1 MSSLTN
7 LTFLTNF
14 SFPSSS
20 QMIHNYMLGMLKDT
34 SPSAAKMALDV
45 IMDCYKKNIWADAKT
60 VNAIARDGCFSKVK
74 KVQVA
79 SLRFF
84 LGTDEKTAEDSDS
97 DDEEPDLKGAIL
109 ANKVNKKTKKRAKQL
124 ATAKKQFSKAK
135 RKKAV
140 APNFHFS
147 AIHLINNPQEM
158 AENLFKALQSGNE
171 RFELKLLYLDVIS
184 RLVGIHEL
192 FLFNFYPF
200 VARYLNPHQ
209 RQVTRILQFAAQ
221 ASHELVPGDV
231 VEPVVKTIS
240 NNFVTERNSSDVMAI
255 GLNSIRE
262 ICQRCP
268 LAMSEELL
276 RDLVMYKTYKS
287 KAIMMAARSLITLYR
302 EKLPDLLH
310 KRDRGRPT
318 EDGEERQVRQYGEVK
333 PAEVIPGAEVLLKNV
348 ETVGEESEEEEDES
362 DGGGGGS
369 DWEDV
374 SHSETEGVGGGGG
387 DDDTDEEDEFE
398 TDDEEEE
405 EEDDD
410 EEAESGAPSAKRL
423 KIMDKKEA
431 AIELASTR
439 IFSDADFKKMELEQV
454 KRKVTG
460 LRKKEMERERTEF
473 VKLDDIE
480 MIYKKKKS
488 DKQTRIESVQRGREG
503 REKFGF
509 KDNRKNENCSRTNKE
524 KSKTKNFQMMR
535 AKAKSKVKKSFRDK
549 QVAFRNYLLKQK
561 KMR

>member
-1 MSSLTN
+1 
-7 LTFLTNF
+7 
-14 SFPSSS
+14 
-20 QMIHNYMLGMLKDT
+20 MIHNYMLGMLKDT
-34 SPSAAKMALDV
+34 SPSSAKMSLDV

-84 LGTDEKTAEDSDS
+84 LGTDEKAEEDSDS
-97 DDEEPDLKGAIL
+97 DDEPDIKNAIL
-109 ANKVNKKTKKRAKQL
+109 VNKVNKKTKKRQKQL
-124 ATAKKQFSKAK
+124 AAAKKQFVKSK
-135 RKKAV
+135 KKKTA
-140 APNFHFS
+140 APNFNFS
-147 AIHLINNPQEM
+147 AIHLVNNPQEM
-158 AENLFKALQSGNE
+158 AENLFKALQNGNE
-171 RFELKLLYLDVIS
+171 RFELKLLFLDVIS
-184 RLVGIHEL
+184 RLIGIHEL

-200 VARYLNPHQ
+200 VTRYLNPHQ

-268 LAMSEELL
+268 LAMSEDLL
-276 RDLVMYKTYKS
+276 RDLVLYKTYKA
-287 KAIMMAARSLITLYR
+287 KPIMMAARSLITLYR

-318 EDGEERQVRQYGEVK
+318 EDAVDHQVRQYGEVC
-333 PAEVIPGAEVLLKNV
+333 PAETIPGAEVLLKNV
-348 ETVGEESEEEEDES
+348 ETVGEDGDTEEESENDS
-362 DGGGGGS
+362 NDG

-374 SHSETEGVGGGGG
+374 SHSETEGTGTQGDGG
-387 DDDTDEEDEFE
+387 EESEDEFE

-405 EEDDD
+405 EDDD
-410 EEAESGAPSAKRL
+410 EEEGGDEDAKEEDSGEPAAKRL
-423 KIMDKKEA
+423 KFMDKKEA
-431 AIELASTR
+431 AIELAATR

-454 KRKVTG
+454 KKRVTG
-460 LRKKEMERERTEF
+460 LRKKEMEREKSEF

-480 MIYKKKKS
+480 MIYKKKKN
-488 DKQTRIESVQRGREG
+488 DKQTRIESVQRGRVD

-509 KDNRKNENCSRTNKE
+509 KDNRKNENCSRTNNE
-524 KSKTKNFQMMR
+524 KRKTKNFQMMR
-535 AKAKSKVKKSFRDK
+535 HKAKSKVKKSFRDK
-549 QVAFRNYLLKQK
+549 QLAFRSYLLKQK